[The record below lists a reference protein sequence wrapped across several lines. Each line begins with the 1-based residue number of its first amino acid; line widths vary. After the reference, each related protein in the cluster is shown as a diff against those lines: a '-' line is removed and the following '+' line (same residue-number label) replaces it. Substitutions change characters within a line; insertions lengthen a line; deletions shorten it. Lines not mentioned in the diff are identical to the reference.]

1 MVPQAVSVSRLN
13 NYIKRR
19 LNMDEK
25 LQHLMVEGEISNFK
39 AHSSG
44 HLYFGLKD
52 DKAFISCVMFK
63 GAASKLKFKP
73 ENGQKVILRGHID
86 VFERSGQYQLYAEAM
101 EVAGLGDLYL
111 AYEQMKEK
119 LNSEGLFDEI
129 HKKKI
134 PDLSLKIGVV
144 TSPTGAVW
152 HDIQNVATARFPSV
166 SLILYPS
173 AVQGDQAIGDIVDG
187 IEYFNKTKSVDL
199 LIVGRGGGSIEDLW
213 AFNTEPVARA
223 IFRSELPVISAVG
236 HETDF
241 TIADLVADKRAATP
255 SHAAEMAVPS
265 LTDMEARFALMES
278 SMKQRLN
285 MALKMRRDRLQKLK
299 ESYVFTQKDRLFRS
313 QNQNLDL
320 LQQRLNKSFFETF
333 ESKKNNYH
341 LLREKLAVLSP
352 LNTLER
358 GYSICLKDHHPLRSS
373 SEVKKGDAVTI
384 QLHQGH
390 LHCTVDETKEGTC
403 YDKK

>member
-73 ENGQKVILRGHID
+73 ENGQKVIIRGHID

-152 HDIQNVATARFPSV
+152 HDIQNVATARFPSI

-187 IEYFNKTKSVDL
+187 IKYFNKTKSVDL

-265 LTDMEARFALMES
+265 LADMEARFALMES

-320 LQQRLNKSFFETF
+320 LQQRLNKSFFESY

-358 GYSICLKDHHPLRSS
+358 GYSICLKDQHSLRCSG
-373 SEVKKGDAVTI
+373 EAAKGDTVTV
-384 QLHQGH
+384 QLHQGY
-390 LHCTVDETKEGTC
+390 LHCTVDEIKEGTC
-403 YDKK
+403 YDKE

>member
-1 MVPQAVSVSRLN
+1 MMTQAVSVSRLN

-19 LNMDEK
+19 LNMDDK

-52 DKAFISCVMFK
+52 DKAFISCVMFR
-63 GAASKLKFKP
+63 GAASKLRFKP
-73 ENGQKVILRGHID
+73 ENGQKVVIRGHID

-119 LNSEGLFDEI
+119 LSKEGLFDEA

-152 HDIQNVATARFPSV
+152 HDIQNVATARFPSI
-166 SLILYPS
+166 SLLLYPA
-173 AVQGDQAIGDIVDG
+173 AVQGELAEGDIVAG
-187 IEYFNKTKSVDL
+187 IRYFNRVKSVDL

-223 IFRSELPVISAVG
+223 IYESELPVISAVG
-236 HETDF
+236 HETDY
-241 TIADLVADKRAATP
+241 TIADLVADRRAATP

-265 LTDMEARFALMES
+265 LADMEARFSLMES
-278 SMKQRLN
+278 AMKQRLN
-285 MALKMRRDRLQKLK
+285 MALKSRRERLGKLS
-299 ESYVFTQKDRLFRS
+299 ESYVFTQKDRLFRG
-313 QNQNLDL
+313 QYQNLDI
-320 LQQRLNKSFFETF
+320 LQQRLDKAFFEDY
-333 ESKKNNYH
+333 EKAKSSYQ
-341 LLREKLAVLSP
+341 LLKEKLAVLSP

-358 GYSICLKDHHPLRSS
+358 GYSICLKDQKPLRSAA
-373 SEVKKGDAVTI
+373 EVQPNEDVCV
-384 QLHQGH
+384 QLHRGV
-390 LHCTVDETKEGTC
+390 LHCTVKETGEGTF
-403 YDKK
+403 YDR

>member
-19 LNMDEK
+19 LNMDDK
-25 LQHLMVEGEISNFK
+25 LQHLLVEGEISNYK

-52 DKAFISCVMFK
+52 DKAFINCVMFK
-63 GAASKLKFKP
+63 GSASKLKFKP
-73 ENGQKVILRGHID
+73 ENGQKVVIRGHID
-86 VFERSGQYQLYAEAM
+86 VFERSGQYQLYAESM

-119 LNSEGLFDEI
+119 LSNEGLFDDI
-129 HKKKI
+129 HKKSI
-134 PDLSLKIGVV
+134 PELSLRIGVV

-152 HDIQNVATARFPSV
+152 HDIQNVATARFPDI
-166 SLILYPS
+166 SLILYPA
-173 AVQGDQAIGDIVDG
+173 AVQGDLAIGDIVAG
-187 IEYFNKTKSVDL
+187 IRYFNKTKDVDL

-223 IFRSELPVISAVG
+223 IFASELPIISAVG

-241 TIADLVADKRAATP
+241 TIADLVADRRAATP

-265 LTDMEARFALMES
+265 LADIEARFSLMES

-285 MALKMRRDRLQKLK
+285 LALKMRRDRLRKLK
-299 ESYVFTQKDRLFRS
+299 ESYVFTQKDRLLRGRS
-313 QNQNLDL
+313 QDMDL
-320 LQQRLNKSFFETF
+320 LRQQLYKSVTENM
-333 ESKKNNYH
+333 EHSKNRY
-341 LLREKLAVLSP
+341 LLLKEKLAVLSP

-358 GYSICLKDHHPLRSS
+358 GYSICLKDKKPLKTSQDV
-373 SEVKKGDAVTI
+373 SEGDLVTV
-384 QLHQGH
+384 QLHKGV
-390 LHCTVDETKEGTC
+390 LRCRVNEAEEGTC
-403 YDKK
+403 YDQ

>member
-1 MVPQAVSVSRLN
+1 MIPRN
-13 NYIKRR
+13 I
-19 LNMDEK
+19 
-25 LQHLMVEGEISNFK
+25 
-39 AHSSG
+39 
-44 HLYFGLKD
+44 
-52 DKAFISCVMFK
+52 
-63 GAASKLKFKP
+63 P
-73 ENGQKVILRGHID
+73 
-86 VFERSGQYQLYAEAM
+86 
-101 EVAGLGDLYL
+101 
-111 AYEQMKEK
+111 
-119 LNSEGLFDEI
+119 
-129 HKKKI
+129 KKKI

-265 LTDMEARFALMES
+265 LADMEARFALMES

-320 LQQRLNKSFFETF
+320 LQQRLNKSFFEAY

-341 LLREKLAVLSP
+341 LLKEKLAVLSP

-358 GYSICLKDHHPLRSS
+358 GYSICMKDRHSLRSS
-373 SEVKKGDAVTI
+373 SETQKGDTVTV
-384 QLHQGH
+384 QLHQGF
-390 LHCTVDETKEGTC
+390 LHCIVEETKEGTC
-403 YDKK
+403 YDKE

>member
-1 MVPQAVSVSRLN
+1 MMPQAVSVSRLN

-19 LNMDEK
+19 LNMDDK
-25 LQHLMVEGEISNFK
+25 LQKLLVEGEISNFK

-52 DKAFISCVMFK
+52 EKAFISCVMFR

-73 ENGQKVILRGHID
+73 ENGQKVVIRGHID
-86 VFERSGQYQLYAEAM
+86 VFERSGQYQLYAESM

-111 AYEQMKEK
+111 AYEKMKAK
-119 LNSEGLFDEI
+119 LSAEGLFDER

-152 HDIQNVATARFPSV
+152 HDIQNVATARFPSI
-166 SLILYPS
+166 SLLLYPA
-173 AVQGDQAIGDIVDG
+173 AVQGELAEKEICEG
-187 IEYFNKTKSVDL
+187 IRYFNRVKNVDL

-223 IFRSELPVISAVG
+223 IFGSELPVISAVG

-241 TIADLVADKRAATP
+241 TIADLVADRRAATP

-265 LTDMEARFALMES
+265 LADMEARFSLMES
-278 SMKQRLN
+278 NMKQRLN
-285 MALKMRRDRLQKLK
+285 TALKNRRQLLRKMS

-313 QNQNLDL
+313 QNQDLDL
-320 LQQRLNKSFFETF
+320 LRQRLQKAFLGDFEQ
-333 ESKKNNYH
+333 KKNNYH

-358 GYSICLKDHHPLRSS
+358 GYSICLKDGRALRSAA
-373 SEVKKGDAVTI
+373 EAAAGDSVTVR
-384 QLHQGH
+384 LCRGT
-390 LHCTVDETKEGTC
+390 LRCTVNESEEEQGK
-403 YDKK
+403 